1 MEDQKQNGSLATAEF
16 VPLAQIGT
24 VRRPKLDLD
33 SVRKQLSQSRG
44 QQYWRSL
51 DELANTAEFQQYLER
66 EFPVQAPRD
75 MLPLDRRNFM
85 RLMGATLALA
95 GVGGCAYQPPE
106 KIVPYVEQPEVLVPG
121 KPLYFATAFPH
132 NGYAVGVL
140 AESHM
145 GRPVKLEG
153 NPLHPASLGATNT
166 FAQASLLG
174 LYDPDRAQQVRFL
187 DGPSSWEA
195 FGSDISARLISQR
208 ASGGAGLRIVTGA
221 FTSPTLAALMA
232 QLLKRFPSARV
243 CLHEPA
249 NPELGTPGS
258 VVAEPVY
265 NFSLA
270 DRILSLDADFL
281 HEEPGSIA
289 YAREFMD
296 RRRSHDAALPHK
308 RQHRKVTGESMNRLY
323 ALESTPTITG
333 ANADHRVP
341 VKPSEVEAIARA
353 VAGALGV
360 ANAGAGS
367 LPAGV
372 TQQWLTAV
380 VEDLRGASGRSLV
393 VPGRYQSAAVQA
405 LAYAINTSLGNV
417 GKTVTYK
424 TPLTARF
431 AGQETT
437 LAQLTDDIK
446 GGKVEVLLVLGANPS
461 YSAPADIDF
470 AGALKAATESS
481 TQTGKG
487 LVAVNFG
494 LYEDETAEHCQWFVP
509 ESHYLEAWGDVLS
522 HDGTAS
528 VIQPIITPLYN
539 THSTVELFALLL
551 GGGDRPG
558 YEVVRE
564 HWKAQLGSGFEQSW
578 RQALVK
584 GVLPN
589 TKAANVTP
597 AAPAIPPPSA
607 PAEGGME
614 ISFRPDPTIGDGR
627 WANNGWLQELPK
639 PISQL
644 TWDNAALLSPATA
657 KKLGVKNRDNVEVV
671 YQNRRLTLPA
681 YIMPGQPAD
690 SVTIHLGYGR
700 RKVGQVGE
708 KLGFNAYGIR
718 TAEQP
723 WHAGGV
729 QVTKA
734 GGSYDLA
741 SAQMHFY
748 MEGRELVRHGTIEEA
763 TAEPEHPHFMG
774 HDHGMDHEPSLYKP
788 MWPSDTG
795 PLDNTGKYGAGKS
808 EHGEGEHAGGE
819 HAKAPE
825 TDGTNGVV
833 AGGALMREHRD
844 VVGPTAGVP
853 VPAWGLVID
862 LNACTG
868 CNACVLAC
876 QAENNIS
883 TVGKDQV
890 MNNREMH
897 WIRLTTYY
905 TGTPDDPQDPVFQPV
920 QCMHCEKA
928 PCEPVCPVEATSHSP
943 EGINE
948 MTYNRCIGTR
958 YCENNCPYKVRRFNY
973 LQYADQKTPSIEL
986 MRNPDVTV
994 RSRGVM
1000 EKCTYCVQRVNMARI
1015 EAEKE
1020 DRPIRDGDVVTACQQ
1035 VCPTDAII
1043 FGDTRDTK
1051 SNDGKGSAVR
1061 QLKLLPLNY
1070 TLLTEL
1076 NTRPRTSYLARLRNP
1091 NPALAGG
1098 SAAHGAS
1105 EAEH

>member
-1 MEDQKQNGSLATAEF
+1 MEDQKQNGSQATADF
-16 VPLAQIGT
+16 VPLVQIGT
-24 VRRPKLDLD
+24 VRRPNLDLD
-33 SVRKQLSQSRG
+33 SVRKRLSQARG

-51 DELANTAEFQQYLER
+51 DELANTAEFQHYLER

-132 NGYAVGVL
+132 NGYGLGVL

-153 NPLHPASLGATNT
+153 NPVHPASLGATNI

-174 LYDPDRAQQVRFL
+174 LYDPDRAQSVRFL
-187 DGPSSWEA
+187 GGPSTWEA
-195 FGSDISARLISQR
+195 FGGDISARLTSLR
-208 ASGGAGLRIVTGA
+208 ASGGAGIRIITGG
-221 FTSPTLAALMA
+221 FTSPTLAAQMA
-232 QLLKRFPSARV
+232 QFLKRFPAARI

-258 VVAEPVY
+258 VIAEPLY
-265 NFSLA
+265 DFSAA

-308 RQHRKVTGESMNRLY
+308 KQHRKVTGESMNRLY
-323 ALESTPTITG
+323 AIESTPTITG
-333 ANADHRVP
+333 ANADHRLP

-353 VAGALGV
+353 IAGQLGV
-360 ANAGAGS
+360 ANAGGGS

-372 TQQWLTAV
+372 SQQWITAV
-380 VEDLRGASGRSLV
+380 VDDLRGAAGRSVV
-393 VPGRYQSAAVQA
+393 VPGRYQSPAVQA
-405 LAYAINTSLGNV
+405 LAHAINASLGNI
-417 GKTVTYK
+417 GKTVTYRASGI
-424 TPLTARF
+424 ARF

-437 LAQLTDDIK
+437 LQQLTDDIR
-446 GGKVEVLLVLGANPS
+446 GNKVQLLLVLGVNPA

-470 AGALKAATESS
+470 AGALKQAAESS
-481 TQTGKG
+481 NQTGKG
-487 LVAVNFG
+487 IVSVNFG
-494 LYEDETAEHCQWFVP
+494 LYEDETAEHCQWFIP
-509 ESHYLEAWGDVLS
+509 ESHYLEAWGDILA
-522 HDGTAS
+522 HDGTPS
-528 VIQPIITPLYN
+528 IIQPIITPLYS
-539 THSTVELFALLL
+539 THSAVELFALLL

-558 YEVVRE
+558 YEIVRE
-564 HWKAQLGSGFEQSW
+564 YWKTKLGGGFEQAW

-589 TKAANVTP
+589 TATASAAPAVPAIPAP
-597 AAPAIPPPSA
+597 AAPAA
-607 PAEGGME
+607 GGME

-681 YIMPGQPAD
+681 YVMPGQPAD
-690 SVTIHLGYGR
+690 TITVHLGYGR
-700 RKVGQVGE
+700 QRAGQVGE
-708 KLGFNAYGIR
+708 KLGFNAYAIR
-718 TAEQP
+718 TSDQP
-723 WHAGGV
+723 WYGGGA
-729 QVTKA
+729 QVSKA
-734 GGSYDLA
+734 SGSYELA

-748 MEGRELVRHGTIEEA
+748 MEGRELVKHGTIEAA
-763 TAEPEHPHFMG
+763 TAEPNHPHFMG
-774 HDHGMDHEPSLYKP
+774 DEHTADEEQSLYKP

-795 PLDNTGKYGAGKS
+795 PIDNSVA
-808 EHGEGEHAGGE
+808 HGEGGGE
-819 HAKAPE
+819 HGAESHDARPQM
-825 TDGTNGVV
+825 DGTTGVI
-833 AGGALMREHRD
+833 AGAPHRDHRD
-844 VVGPTAGVP
+844 VVGPTTGVP
-853 VPAWGLVID
+853 VPAWGMVID

-890 MNNREMH
+890 LNNREMH

-905 TGTPDDPQDPVFQPV
+905 TGTEDDPQDPVFQPV
-920 QCMHCEKA
+920 PCMHCEKA

-973 LQYADQKTPSIEL
+973 LQYSDQKSPSIEL

-1091 NPALAGG
+1091 NPALAGTA
-1098 SAAHGAS
+1098 AAHGAS